1 VFTVGGRTFPVVDAQ
16 VHVWDA
22 SPHNQA
28 APAGESYALDV
39 LRRHRELDGSG
50 VPRHDVERVSEHSLN
65 RDVFGDGHVDRAVL
79 QPVVLGELFVL
90 GFSPLEWH
98 AEMAGW
104 MPDRF
109 VLSGELDPAGGQPG
123 ARGLTPRVRRFDL
136 RGITLCERSRPTGR
150 LPLTDPWLR
159 TVLARSGQAGADVV
173 HIGVGPSTR
182 PAPWRMPEQSG
193 PRPPTR
199 LPRVPRWAE
208 PVRAGSAQP
217 VRAGA
222 AARTV
227 APPGFAQW
235 EFRELAMALPQIR
248 FVLGAGC
255 LPTDRLCELA
265 ELPNVHVV
273 LSEILPYTGSL
284 DFAHAFGS
292 LLRAFGSR
300 RLLFGSGY
308 PMLRPGR
315 LVRELAGYRFP
326 AEVAARYPRF
336 DAAAAQAVLGG
347 NAARLYRIALPGA
360 ASAPSAAAGA

>member
-1 VFTVGGRTFPVVDAQ
+1 MYTVGGRSFTVVDAQ
-16 VHVWDA
+16 VHIWDA

-28 APAGESYALDV
+28 APAGESYAIDL

-50 VPRHDVERVSEHSLN
+50 VPRHEVERVSEQGLN
-65 RDVFGDGHVDRAVL
+65 RDVFGDGYVDRAVL

-109 VLSGELDPAGGQPG
+109 VLSGELDPAGGHLA

-136 RGITLCERSRPTGR
+136 RGITLGERRRPTGW
-150 LPLTDPWLR
+150 LSLSDPWLR
-159 TVLARSGQAGADVV
+159 AALSRSGAAGADVV

-182 PAPWRMPEQSG
+182 PAPWRHPEPPG
-193 PRPPTR
+193 IPPRGRP
-199 LPRVPRWAE
+199 PRVPRWAE

-222 AARTV
+222 AARV
-227 APPGFAQW
+227 APPGFDVA
-235 EFRELAMALPQIR
+235 EFRDLALALPQIR

-255 LPTDRLCELA
+255 LPTARLCALA
-265 ELPNVHVV
+265 ALPNVFVM
-273 LSEILPYTGSL
+273 LTEILPWTGSL
-284 DFAHAFGS
+284 DFAHAFGA
-292 LLRAFGSR
+292 LLRDFGPE

-308 PMLRPGR
+308 PMVRPGR

-326 AEVAARYPRF
+326 AELVHRYPVFDTAAAR
-336 DAAAAQAVLGG
+336 AVLGG
-347 NAARLYRIALPGA
+347 NATRLYRIPLPTALPAPA
-360 ASAPSAAAGA
+360 A